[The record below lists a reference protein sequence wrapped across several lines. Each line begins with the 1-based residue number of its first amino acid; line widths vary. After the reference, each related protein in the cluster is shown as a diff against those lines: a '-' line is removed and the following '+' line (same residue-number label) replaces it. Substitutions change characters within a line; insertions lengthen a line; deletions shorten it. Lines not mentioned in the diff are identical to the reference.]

1 MSIESISQKFVR
13 HSDASDMMISLV
25 EWEAVLS
32 EVEALRAENA
42 ELKAERIEIK
52 HAVMFSPSSA
62 NWSEELKRM
71 LGSDARKGIDAI
83 ENSHRDSIPRI
94 KAEAIREAFAD
105 PDHTVSKDEADDL
118 GRVLLAICKE
128 PLREARTAVDTL
140 TPQVR
145 TSLIRLYFRLL
156 QRAEEER
163 GQRH

>member
-1 MSIESISQKFVR
+1 M
-13 HSDASDMMISLV
+13 DSLGHL
-25 EWEAVLS
+25 APGRLS
-32 EVEALRAENA
+32 ERLQEGLRGHHLLFE
-42 ELKAERIEIK
+42 
-52 HAVMFSPSSA
+52 
-62 NWSEELKRM
+62 
-71 LGSDARKGIDAI
+71 
-83 ENSHRDSIPRI
+83 
-94 KAEAIREAFAD
+94 AEAIREAFAD